1 MIHKSRRF
9 LLCEDR
15 TRRKYHLVIKHG
27 NVAMRNPGSK
37 WTIFALGEIIE
48 VVLKIFQQTAE
59 PITRRYCS
67 ILD

>member
-1 MIHKSRRF
+1 M
-9 LLCEDR
+9 
-15 TRRKYHLVIKHG
+15 VIKHG